1 MRFTAHYSGSAVCA
15 PARCSLMTGLH
26 SGHGYIRSNSP
37 GYPNGQMPIPENTET
52 VAKLMKRAGYNTAII
67 GKWGLGGV
75 VDDTPNPTLNSGHP
89 NKQGFDHFFGYL
101 DQRKAH
107 NYYPTHLW
115 RNNEYVSLANKTNGW
130 DKSNQDY
137 SHDLMTEEAISWIT
151 SNQEKPMFLYLAYC
165 IPHVWWQVP
174 DLGMYKDMDWPQ
186 NHFNVQAA
194 MVSRLDRDIGRI
206 RRCLEE
212 LDIADNTLIIFNSD
226 NGAHGRGG
234 TLEFFEASGNL
245 RGKKRM
251 MTEGG
256 LRSPMVA
263 YWPKK
268 FQKEL
273 SQNTPLLFGIFYP
286 QCLI

>member
-1 MRFTAHYSGSAVCA
+1 
-15 PARCSLMTGLH
+15 
-26 SGHGYIRSNSP
+26 
-37 GYPNGQMPIPENTET
+37 
-52 VAKLMKRAGYNTAII
+52 
-67 GKWGLGGV
+67 
-75 VDDTPNPTLNSGHP
+75 
-89 NKQGFDHFFGYL
+89 
-101 DQRKAH
+101 
-107 NYYPTHLW
+107 
-115 RNNEYVSLANKTNGW
+115 
-130 DKSNQDY
+130 
-137 SHDLMTEEAISWIT
+137 
-151 SNQEKPMFLYLAYC
+151 
-165 IPHVWWQVP
+165 
-174 DLGMYKDMDWPQ
+174 MYKDMDWPQ
-186 NHFNVQAA
+186 NHFNIQAA

-234 TLEFFEASGNL
+234 TLEFFEASGDL

-263 YWPKK
+263 YYLKL

-273 SQNTPLLFGIFYP
+273 YQIIHLLFGIFYP